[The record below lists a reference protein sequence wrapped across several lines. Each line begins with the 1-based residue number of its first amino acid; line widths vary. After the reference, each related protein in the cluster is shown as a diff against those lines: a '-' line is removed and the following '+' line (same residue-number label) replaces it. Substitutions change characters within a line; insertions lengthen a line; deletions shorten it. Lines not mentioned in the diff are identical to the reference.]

1 MAGTMV
7 AVFEN
12 HAAAV
17 EAGKHLVESGVV
29 MNDISLVCKDA
40 GGELGASDLD
50 MDRSDEDMQ
59 EEAFVSHGFRE
70 VAMHDVEQPMD
81 PAEERAPRMV
91 TGVVAGA
98 PLGALLVAT
107 SIMIPG
113 LGAAI
118 AAGPLA
124 AMMIGTV
131 GGGIIGGV
139 VGAMTAGGIPVDDAN
154 YYHERVQAGD
164 TLVAALVG
172 HHDIAKIKSV
182 MESNGGHDVRY
193 FSRFIDSVQSV
204 ES

>member
-7 AVFEN
+7 AVFAD
-12 HAAAV
+12 HGKAVDAAK
-17 EAGKHLVESGVV
+17 ELVDSGVV

-40 GGELGASDLD
+40 GGEMGASDFD
-50 MDRSDEDMQ
+50 MDKSDDEVQ
-59 EEAFVSHGFRE
+59 EEAFVTHGFRE
-70 VAMHDVEQPMD
+70 VAMHDVEQAID
-81 PAEERAPRMV
+81 PNEERAPRMV
-91 TGVVAGA
+91 AGIVAGA

-107 SIMIPG
+107 SVMIPG

-131 GGGIIGGV
+131 GGGIIGGM
-139 VGAMTAGGIPVDDAN
+139 VGALTAGGIPVEEAN
-154 YYHERVQAGD
+154 YYHDRVQAGD
-164 TLVAALVG
+164 TLVTVLVG
-172 HHDIAKIKSV
+172 QHDADKIKSIFDKY
-182 MESNGGHDVRY
+182 SGKHISY